1 MQPPQDW
8 GNNID
13 QFNKFV
19 EDIITMLSSPSGIDV
34 LLLQGWPA
42 PTQDCDYC
50 VAALAIAAKQTP
62 PKAPRVYTTLYSPP
76 SAQVLDAI
84 VALSTRPACP
94 VHLRTDFASAWS
106 RAMLRTQC
114 CTTSPT

>member
-62 PKAPRVYTTLYSPP
+62 PKIPQVYTTLYSPP
-76 SAQVLDAI
+76 SAQLLDAI